1 MNRIVIK
8 VGSHVLTE
16 NAQISK
22 ERMKSLVE
30 LIASLQ
36 QKGKEVILVSS
47 GAVSSGYTRLKLD
60 KSNIANRQALAAIGQ
75 PLLLKMYQ
83 EKFDKFGIICSQ
95 VLLSAADLDSRK
107 RTEHAKNAIE
117 VLLAN
122 NVVPII
128 NENDVT
134 ATEELVFG
142 DNDRLSA
149 HVTYHFDADLLVIL
163 SDIAGY
169 YDKDPNKFDDAIM
182 YKRHSF
188 LTEDVLNAQPSANNE
203 FATGGIVTK
212 LQSAQFLL
220 ENDKEMFLA
229 SGFDLVDIKS
239 FLLDGAQ
246 KGGTLFTKN

>member
-36 QKGKEVILVSS
+36 QHGKEVILVSS

-60 KSNIANRQALAAIGQ
+60 KSFIPNRQALAAIGQ

-83 EKFDKFGIICSQ
+83 EKFDRFGIICSQ

-107 RTEHAKNAIE
+107 RTEHAKNAID
-117 VLLAN
+117 VLLCN
-122 NVVPII
+122 KVVPII

-149 HVTYHFDADLLVIL
+149 HVTYHFDADMLVIL

-169 YDKDPNKFDDAIM
+169 
-182 YKRHSF
+182 
-188 LTEDVLNAQPSANNE
+188 
-203 FATGGIVTK
+203 
-212 LQSAQFLL
+212 
-220 ENDKEMFLA
+220 
-229 SGFDLVDIKS
+229 
-239 FLLDGAQ
+239 
-246 KGGTLFTKN
+246 